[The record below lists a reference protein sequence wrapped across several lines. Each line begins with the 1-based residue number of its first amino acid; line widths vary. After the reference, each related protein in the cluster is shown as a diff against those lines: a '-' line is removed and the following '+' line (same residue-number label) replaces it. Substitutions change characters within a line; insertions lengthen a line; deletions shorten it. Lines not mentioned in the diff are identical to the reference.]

1 MTHLEQIKQK
11 LGISGIATTTS
22 SRRKLG
28 DEENK
33 AANKREESELAL
45 TPEREQARPEV
56 KGAQIDLV
64 IDRAD
69 RIIGCMVLLPGPRKL
84 A

>member
-22 SRRKLG
+22 SWRELG
-28 DEENK
+28 TD
-33 AANKREESELAL
+33 SE
-45 TPEREQARPEV
+45 

-69 RIIGCMVLLPGPRKL
+69 RIINLCEMKSSIL
-84 A
+84 ASCRMRF